1 MKKDRI
7 IFSGTILL
15 GMILALA
22 GFIIPPDK
30 IVPII
35 GKYYAHTELDD
46 AIRGVYIQKIRVL
59 EIDIIIIGI
68 IISGAAFKL
77 SYLMEKLSK
86 LVDYIK
92 TENKRI
98 AKTLIILVSIYFL
111 FSGLVTF
118 APEILSMQYNILY
131 KSGLTDE
138 EKRGMVEGEFYGFVR
153 RCRQLIPA
161 DAHVLLLDNTK
172 HKHGVTSYYLY
183 PRKLYFN
190 PSDITTIDGINLD
203 WIKENNIT
211 WYVNYAPVNF
221 DLNHAE
227 IGALKY

>member
-1 MKKDRI
+1 MKKDGI

-15 GMILALA
+15 GMILVLA
-22 GFIIPPDK
+22 GLVIPPDK
-30 IVPII
+30 MVPII
-35 GKYYAHTELDD
+35 GKYYAYTELDA
-46 AIRGVYIQKIRVL
+46 AIRVAYVQKIRVL

-86 LVDYIK
+86 LIDYIK
-92 TENKRI
+92 TENKRT
-98 AKTLIILVSIYFL
+98 AKALIILVCIYFL
-111 FSGLVTF
+111 FSSLVTF
-118 APEILSMQYNILY
+118 VPEILSMQYNILY

-138 EKRGMVEGEFYGFVR
+138 EKRGMVEGEFYEFIR
-153 RCRQLIPA
+153 RCRQLIPE

-190 PSDITTIDGINLD
+190 QSDVTTLDGISHD

-211 WYVNYAPVNF
+211 WYINYAPVNF

-227 IGALKY
+227 IGKVE